1 MAGHVVTY
9 TGDLNRAHK
18 HDAGLDLA
26 STEAVELKPGERK
39 LVPTGVRVILP
50 PDLVG
55 MVCPRSGN
63 AIKHGL
69 TVLNAPGIID
79 SGYTGEVKV
88 ILMNLS
94 DETHKVEKGDR
105 VAQLVLT
112 PVANDA
118 YLNHVREEWFSKI
131 ADTQEVFERGE
142 KGFGSSDGK

>member
-1 MAGHVVTY
+1 MKADVVTY
-9 TGDLNRAHK
+9 TGNLTRAHK
-18 HDAGLDLA
+18 NDAGLDLA
-26 STEAVELKPGERK
+26 STEDVELKPGERK
-39 LVPTGVRVILP
+39 LVPTGVRVMLP
-50 PDLVG
+50 PNLVG

-88 ILMNLS
+88 ILINLS
-94 DETHKVEKGDR
+94 DEIQKISKGDR

-112 PVANDA
+112 SVATDA
-118 YLNHVREEWFSKI
+118 YLNEVRAEWFSKI
-131 ADTQEVFERGE
+131 ADTREVFERGE